1 MGGYDGRIRALNQA
15 THTEAI
21 DAEMRHMT
29 ALGAPGLEK
38 SLRHVFLYFR
48 QEGNVTVTVDF
59 KFDFESNPSQS
70 FTVSL
75 LGGGK
80 TLGVNWVLGQDALGL
95 RSQVVKR
102 LDIHGNGEFVEI
114 GVRNN
119 QAGQPVT
126 WYGYEALYRVRRLV
140 RRGTQVA

>member
-1 MGGYDGRIRALNQA
+1 
-15 THTEAI
+15 
-21 DAEMRHMT
+21 MRHMT

-102 LDIHGNGEFVEI
+102 LDIHGSGEFVEI

-126 WYGYEALYRVRRLV
+126 WYGYEALYRVKRLV